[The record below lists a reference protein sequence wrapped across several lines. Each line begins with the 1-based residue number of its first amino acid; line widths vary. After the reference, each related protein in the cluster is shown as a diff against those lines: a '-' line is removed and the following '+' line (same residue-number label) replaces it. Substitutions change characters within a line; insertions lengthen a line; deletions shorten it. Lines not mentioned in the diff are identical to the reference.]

1 MLVVSGHY
9 FFPGLPEDGWKHR
22 HECLRVTYSQD
33 DERVAEG
40 LRIIA
45 DEVKAV
51 WATTNP

>member
-1 MLVVSGHY
+1 
-9 FFPGLPEDGWKHR
+9 
-22 HECLRVTYSQD
+22 VTYSQG

-51 WATTNP
+51 WATASP